1 MQPAPSPAI
10 ATTTTRLAASPCVL
24 VTSQYGY
31 SANMERIMRSQ
42 AFADPTRAQFL
53 MAKKTL
59 EINPRHPF
67 IVELA
72 TRALEKPDAEET
84 RDIAT
89 LLYDTALLNS
99 GFALENA
106 KDFNSRVFR
115 MLKSSMNLPSLD
127 LVAETPLPPEEV
139 PAEEEEGEEEEVA
152 DAEGAEGAEL

>member
-1 MQPAPSPAI
+1 
-10 ATTTTRLAASPCVL
+10 
-24 VTSQYGY
+24 
-31 SANMERIMRSQ
+31 MRSQ

-72 TRALEKPDAEET
+72 DRALNKPDEEET

-115 MLKSSMNLPSLD
+115 MLKGSMNLPSLD
-127 LVAETPLPPEEV
+127 LVAEAPLAP
-139 PAEEEEGEEEEVA
+139 EEEEKEAEAEDEADVA
-152 DAEGAEGAEL
+152 DGGADDAEL